1 MNNPF
6 STIFGLEPNNF
17 IKWVDESNKII
28 SEFSSD
34 NPPNYVYFLT
44 GIREFGKTV
53 LLSFIYNELKEKRSG
68 LNMNSNNH
76 VEVFKVRERCN
87 FDTNNFSVYRDRL
100 IKKGVIKSSSYG
112 FIEFTLPRLNEFLR
126 LK

>member
-1 MNNPF
+1 M
-6 STIFGLEPNNF
+6 
-17 IKWVDESNKII
+17 DESNKII
-28 SEFSSD
+28 FEFSSD

-44 GIREFGKTV
+44 GIRGSNKTV

-100 IKKGVIKSSSYG
+100 IKKGVIKSSFYG

>member
-1 MNNPF
+1 M
-6 STIFGLEPNNF
+6 
-17 IKWVDESNKII
+17 DESNKII
-28 SEFSSD
+28 SKFSSD

-44 GIREFGKTV
+44 GIRGSSKTV

-76 VEVFKVRERCN
+76 VEVFKIRERCN
-87 FDTNNFSVYRDRL
+87 FDTNNFSVYRDWL
-100 IKKGVIKSSSYG
+100 IKKEIIKSSSYG

>member
-1 MNNPF
+1 M
-6 STIFGLEPNNF
+6 
-17 IKWVDESNKII
+17 DESNKII
-28 SEFSSD
+28 FEFSSD
-34 NPPNYVYFLT
+34 NSSNYVYFLT
-44 GIREFGKTV
+44 GIRGSSKTV

-76 VEVFKVRERCN
+76 VEVFKVGERCN
-87 FDTNNFSVYRDRL
+87 FDTNNFSVYRDRF

-112 FIEFTLPRLNEFLR
+112 FIEFTFPILNEFLR

>member
-1 MNNPF
+1 M
-6 STIFGLEPNNF
+6 
-17 IKWVDESNKII
+17 DESNKII

-44 GIREFGKTV
+44 VIRGSSKTI
-53 LLSFIYNELKEKRSG
+53 LLSFIYSEFKEKRSG
-68 LNMNSNNH
+68 LNMNSNNY

-87 FDTNNFSVYRDRL
+87 FDTNNFSVYRDRF
-100 IKKGVIKSSSYG
+100 IKKGVVKSSSYG
-112 FIEFTLPRLNEFLR
+112 FIEFTLSKLNEFLR

>member
-1 MNNPF
+1 M
-6 STIFGLEPNNF
+6 
-17 IKWVDESNKII
+17 DESNKII

-44 GIREFGKTV
+44 EIRGSNKTV

-87 FDTNNFSVYRDRL
+87 LDTNNFSVYRDKL
-100 IKKGVIKSSSYG
+100 IKK
-112 FIEFTLPRLNEFLR
+112 ELLNLA
-126 LK
+126 LMDL

>member
-6 STIFGLEPNNF
+6 STTFGLGLNNF

-44 GIREFGKTV
+44 GIRGSSKTV
-53 LLSFIYNELKEKRSG
+53 YYPLFIMNLKKK
-68 LNMNSNNH
+68 
-76 VEVFKVRERCN
+76 EVV
-87 FDTNNFSVYRDRL
+87 L
-100 IKKGVIKSSSYG
+100 IWIR
-112 FIEFTLPRLNEFLR
+112 IIM
-126 LK
+126 

>member
-1 MNNPF
+1 M
-6 STIFGLEPNNF
+6 
-17 IKWVDESNKII
+17 DESNKII

-34 NPPNYVYFLT
+34 NPPNYVYFLN
-44 GIREFGKTV
+44 GIRESSKTV

-76 VEVFKVRERCN
+76 IEVSKVRERCN
-87 FDTNNFSVYRDRL
+87 FDTNNFSVYKDRL

>member
-1 MNNPF
+1 M
-6 STIFGLEPNNF
+6 
-17 IKWVDESNKII
+17 DESNKII
-28 SEFSSD
+28 SEYSSD
-34 NPPNYVYFLT
+34 NLPNYIYFLT
-44 GIREFGKTV
+44 GIRGSSKTI
-53 LLSFIYNELKEKRSG
+53 LLSFINNELKEKRSG

-76 VEVFKVRERCN
+76 VEVFKIRERCN

-100 IKKGVIKSSSYG
+100 IKKEIIKSSSYG

>member
-1 MNNPF
+1 MSNPF
-6 STIFGLEPNNF
+6 STTFGLEPNNF
-17 IKWVDESNKII
+17 INWVDESNKII
-28 SEFSSD
+28 SEFSLD

-44 GIREFGKTV
+44 GIRGSSKTV

-87 FDTNNFSVYRDRL
+87 FDTNNFSVYRDRF

-112 FIEFTLPRLNEFLR
+112 FIEFTFPRLNEFLR

>member
-1 MNNPF
+1 M
-6 STIFGLEPNNF
+6 
-17 IKWVDESNKII
+17 DESNKII
-28 SEFSSD
+28 SGFYLD

-44 GIREFGKTV
+44 GIRESSKTV

-76 VEVFKVRERCN
+76 VEVFKIRERYN

>member
-1 MNNPF
+1 M
-6 STIFGLEPNNF
+6 
-17 IKWVDESNKII
+17 DESNKII
-28 SEFSSD
+28 FKFSSD
-34 NPPNYVYFLT
+34 NPPNYAYFLT
-44 GIREFGKTV
+44 GIRESSKTV

-68 LNMNSNNH
+68 LNINSNNH

-112 FIEFTLPRLNEFLR
+112 FIEFTLLRLNEFLR

>member
-1 MNNPF
+1 M
-6 STIFGLEPNNF
+6 
-17 IKWVDESNKII
+17 DESNKII

-34 NPPNYVYFLT
+34 NSPNYVYFLT
-44 GIREFGKTV
+44 GIRGSSKTV
-53 LLSFIYNELKEKRSG
+53 YYPLFIMNLKKRSG

-87 FDTNNFSVYRDRL
+87 FDTNNFSVYRDRF

>member
-1 MNNPF
+1 M
-6 STIFGLEPNNF
+6 
-17 IKWVDESNKII
+17 DESNKII

-34 NPPNYVYFLT
+34 NSPNYVYFLT
-44 GIREFGKTV
+44 GIRGSSKAV

-76 VEVFKVRERCN
+76 VEVFKIRERYN

-112 FIEFTLPRLNEFLR
+112 FIEFILPRLNEFLR
-126 LK
+126 FK

>member
-1 MNNPF
+1 MN
-6 STIFGLEPNNF
+6 LNN
-17 IKWVDESNKII
+17 
-28 SEFSSD
+28 
-34 NPPNYVYFLT
+34 Y
-44 GIREFGKTV
+44 
-53 LLSFIYNELKEKRSG
+53 
-68 LNMNSNNH
+68 

-87 FDTNNFSVYRDRL
+87 FDTNISVYRNRF

>member
-1 MNNPF
+1 M
-6 STIFGLEPNNF
+6 
-17 IKWVDESNKII
+17 DESNKII

-44 GIREFGKTV
+44 GIRGSSKIV
-53 LLSFIYNELKEKRSG
+53 LLSFIYNELKEKSG
-68 LNMNSNNH
+68 LNINSNDH
-76 VEVFKVRERCN
+76 VEVFKVRERYN
-87 FDTNNFSVYRDRL
+87 FDTSNFSVYRDRL

>member
-1 MNNPF
+1 M
-6 STIFGLEPNNF
+6 
-17 IKWVDESNKII
+17 DESNKII

-44 GIREFGKTV
+44 GIRGSSKTV
-53 LLSFIYNELKEKRSG
+53 LLSFIYNKLKEKRSG

-76 VEVFKVRERCN
+76 VEVFLVRERCN

-100 IKKGVIKSSSYG
+100 IKKRAIKSSSYG
-112 FIEFTLPRLNEFLR
+112 FIEFTLLRLNEFLR

>member
-1 MNNPF
+1 
-6 STIFGLEPNNF
+6 
-17 IKWVDESNKII
+17 VDESNKII

-44 GIREFGKTV
+44 GIRGSSKTV
-53 LLSFIYNELKEKRSG
+53 LLSFIYNELKEKRNG
-68 LNMNSNNH
+68 LSMNSNNH

-87 FDTNNFSVYRDRL
+87 FDTNNFSVYRDKL
-100 IKKGVIKSSSYG
+100 IKKGVTKSSSYG
-112 FIEFTLPRLNEFLR
+112 FIEFTLPRLNEFSR